1 MRRDKCEFGKSEV
14 TWFGFVFSEEGMAGD
29 PAKCA
34 VIKEWPA
41 PKTVKEVKSLLQTLQ
56 FNRVYMGAE
65 KAGEMD

>member
-1 MRRDKCEFGKSEV
+1 MV
-14 TWFGFVFSEEGMAGD
+14 TD
-29 PAKCA
+29 PAKSA

-65 KAGEMD
+65 NPGEMDYPELTHPFRELTKSKVKFK